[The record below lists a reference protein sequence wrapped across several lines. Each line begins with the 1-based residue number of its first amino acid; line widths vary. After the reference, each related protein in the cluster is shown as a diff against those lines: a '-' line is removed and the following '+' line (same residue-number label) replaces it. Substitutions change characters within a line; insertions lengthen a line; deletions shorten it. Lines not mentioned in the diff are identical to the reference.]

1 MQFISIH
8 FGLFLVV
15 VFMAYWLVK
24 NTSIQN
30 GILLISSYYFFSFWD
45 YRFLFL
51 LIFSTFLDFYLGGK
65 IQNSQSISIRKRWLT
80 ISIVINL
87 GFLCTFKYFN
97 FFVTSFIQLLH
108 KIGIEVDTWTL
119 NIILPIGIS
128 FYTFHGLSYV
138 IDIYHKRIDCEKNW
152 INYSLFVS
160 FFPLLVA
167 GPIERA
173 THLLPQIRE
182 KRIFSYENGVDGVRQ
197 ILWGMFKKIVISD
210 YCAIYVN
217 DIFSNTADLSGS
229 SSLMGAFLF
238 SIQIYCDFSGYS
250 DIATGTARL
259 FGFDLLQNFSFPYFS
274 RSISEFWKRWHISL
288 SSWFKDY
295 LYIPLGGNKLGKRKT
310 IRNIFIVF
318 LLSGLWHGANWTF
331 IAWGLLHAIYFIP
344 TIYRKN
350 RVIETN
356 VVAFGKIV
364 PSMKEFFQMTITY
377 SLTMIAWIFFRS
389 ATLSE
394 ALNYVKNLFTNEL
407 FTSTRFLD
415 IQLMML
421 IFGFILIEWMG
432 REQKYAIQTLVNRIP
447 KVLRWILYLVLAY
460 SIFMFSGK
468 KEEFIYFQF

>member
-24 NTSIQN
+24 KPSIQN

-138 IDIYHKRIDCEKNW
+138 IDIYHKRIDCDKNW

-173 THLLPQIRE
+173 THLLPQIRG